1 MVSQCSDILLL
12 CSDVPPTPLS
22 RQREGGKKGVGVK
35 VDLGIGPTDPSAL
48 PRLVCCSGACLLSV
62 GELWGVEASQ
72 RLSTQAPLLP
82 GVWGGQCS
90 IQGKL
95 DKPSPK
101 QFCKP
106 QKICPGRGAD
116 RYQ

>member
-12 CSDVPPTPLS
+12 CSDVPPTLLS
-22 RQREGGKKGVGVK
+22 HQREGGKKGVGVK

-72 RLSTQAPLLP
+72 RLSTHAPRQP

-90 IQGKL
+90 MQGEL

-106 QKICPGRGAD
+106 QKICPGRGVD